1 MDILRTVLY
10 IRTIGNEWDRYAN
23 SDRGPSAILEI
34 AVLGFRHDGR
44 GSAVARVAARGVEG
58 DGGVRRIDIVLF
70 AAGGFQGPP
79 DFPHVGQPDVLSGF
93 TSLDGSYDEGNDAYK
108 NYDSSRSA

>member
-34 AVLGFRHDGR
+34 AVLGSRHDGR
-44 GSAVARVAARGVEG
+44 RSAVARVAARGVEG
-58 DGGVRRIDIVLF
+58 DGGVRRIVVVLF